1 MDLSAFPR
9 ARLCTLPTPLEPLEG
24 LSRELRGS
32 RGGPRL
38 FIKRDDMT
46 GLAMGGNK
54 ARQLE
59 FYLGEAVDQGADTVI
74 TTGAI
79 QSNHACMTA
88 AAASKLGLA
97 CHIQLE
103 TRVPD
108 RGPEYGLTGN
118 ALLDR
123 IFGATLHFFPE
134 GENEQAADAAL
145 DAIADEVRRTGGRP
159 YVIRLGEDPRPLGA
173 LGYVD
178 AAGELLE
185 QAAAAGIDVDAIVLA
200 SGSGSTHS
208 GLLCGLRA
216 QGSPARVLGIC
227 VRRDQAAQKARIAK
241 RIADVGRMTGQL
253 TDGPG
258 IASEDDIWLSDD
270 CLGPGYGQ
278 STPGMLEATA
288 LLARCEGILVDPV
301 YTGKAMAGLIG
312 LVREDFFGARES
324 VIFLHTGGVAALFAY
339 GDLLAD
345 L

>member
-9 ARLCTLPTPLEPLEG
+9 TRLCRLPTPLEPLEG
-24 LSRELRGS
+24 LNKELSGTG
-32 RGGPRL
+32 GGPRL

-88 AAASKLGLA
+88 AAAAKLGMA

-108 RGPEYGLTGN
+108 KGPEYGLTGN

-123 IFGATLHFFPE
+123 VFGATLHFFPE
-134 GENEQAADAAL
+134 GEDEQAADAAI
-145 DAIADEVRRTGGRP
+145 DAIADEVRQKGGRP
-159 YVIRLGEDPRPLGA
+159 YTIHLSGDTKPLGA

-185 QAAAAGIDVDAIVLA
+185 QAQAIGIDVDAIVLA

-208 GLLCGLRA
+208 GLLAGLRA
-216 QGSPARVLGIC
+216 QGSRTRVLGIC
-227 VRRDQAAQKARIAK
+227 VRRDKETQKARIA
-241 RIADVGRMTGQL
+241 RRLAEVCRMIGRPDV
-253 TDGPG
+253 
-258 IASEDDIWLSDD
+258 ANEDDIWLSDD
-270 CLGPGYGQ
+270 YIGPGYGQ

-288 LLARCEGILVDPV
+288 LIARCEGILVDPV

-312 LVREDFFGARES
+312 LVREGFLKAGET
-324 VIFLHTGGVAALFAY
+324 VVFLHTGGVAAMFAY
-339 GDLLAD
+339 GDLLGD

>member
-9 ARLCTLPTPLEPLEG
+9 ARLSRLPTPLEPLDG
-24 LSRELRGS
+24 LTREL
-32 RGGPRL
+32 GGPRL

-108 RGPEYGLTGN
+108 KGPEYGLTGN

-123 IFGATLHFFPE
+123 ILGATLHFFPE
-134 GENEQAADAAL
+134 GEDEQAADAAL
-145 DAIADEVRRTGGRP
+145 DAIADEVRHNGGRP
-159 YVIRLGEDPRPLGA
+159 YTIHLGEDTKPLGA

-178 AAGELLE
+178 AAEEILE
-185 QAAAAGIDVDAIVLA
+185 QAREMGIDVDAIVLA

-216 QGSPARVLGIC
+216 LGSHARVLGIC
-227 VRRDQAAQKARIAK
+227 IRRDKAAQKARLAK
-241 RIADVGRMTGQL
+241 RLDAVCRMIGR
-253 TDGPG
+253 PG
-258 IASEDDIWLSDD
+258 IATEDDIWLSGDYI
-270 CLGPGYGQ
+270 GPGYGQ
-278 STPGMLEATA
+278 STPKMLEATA
-288 LLARCEGILVDPV
+288 LIARCEGILVDPV

-312 LVREDFFGARES
+312 LVREDFFGAEET

-339 GDLLAD
+339 GDQLVD

>member
-1 MDLSAFPR
+1 
-9 ARLCTLPTPLEPLEG
+9 LEPIEG
-24 LSRELRGS
+24 LARELGGT

-108 RGPEYGLTGN
+108 KGPEYGLTGN
-118 ALLDR
+118 ALLAR
-123 IFGATLHFFPE
+123 VFGATLHFFPE
-134 GENEQAADAAL
+134 GEDEKAADAAL
-145 DAIADEVRRTGGRP
+145 DRIADEVRSDGGRP
-159 YVIRLGEDPRPLGA
+159 YTIHLGEDTRPLGA
-173 LGYVD
+173 LGYID

-185 QAAAAGIDVDAIVLA
+185 QAAAAGIDVDAIVLP

-208 GLLCGLRA
+208 GLLHGLRA
-216 QGSPARVLGIC
+216 RGSQARVLGIC
-227 VRRDQAAQKARIAK
+227 IRRDRTAQKTRIAK
-241 RIADVGRMTGQL
+241 RLADVGRMIGHL
-253 TDGPG
+253 TDGPD
-258 IASEDDIWLSDD
+258 IVTEDDIWLSDD
-270 CLGPGYGQ
+270 YFGPGYGQ
-278 STPGMLEATA
+278 LRCWKRRHSLPAWKGSLSTPSIR
-288 LLARCEGILVDPV
+288 ARPWRG
-301 YTGKAMAGLIG
+301 
-312 LVREDFFGARES
+312 
-324 VIFLHTGGVAALFAY
+324 
-339 GDLLAD
+339 
-345 L
+345 

>member
-9 ARLCTLPTPLEPLEG
+9 SRLCRLPTPLEPLDG
-24 LSRELRGS
+24 LAKVL
-32 RGGPRL
+32 GGPRI
-38 FIKRDDMT
+38 FVKRDDMT

-88 AAASKLGLA
+88 AGASKLGLA

-103 TRVPD
+103 SRVPD
-108 RGPEYGLTGN
+108 KGPEYARTGN

-134 GENEQAADAAL
+134 GEDEKAADGAI
-145 DAIADEVRRTGGRP
+145 DRIADEVRRNGGRP
-159 YVIRLGEDPRPLGA
+159 YTIHLGEDTRPLGA

-185 QAAAAGIDVDAIVLA
+185 QAEAAGITIDAVVLA
-200 SGSGSTHS
+200 SGSGSTHC

-216 QGSPARVLGIC
+216 HGSRARVLGIC
-227 VRRDQAAQKARIAK
+227 IRRDRAAQQARIAK
-241 RIADVGRMTGQL
+241 RLADVGRMIGR
-253 TDGPG
+253 PG
-258 IASEDDIWLSDD
+258 IAGEDDIWLSDD
-270 CLGPGYGQ
+270 YFGPGYGQ
-278 STPGMLEATA
+278 STPEMLEATV
-288 LLARCEGILVDPV
+288 LLARSEGILVDPV

-312 LVREDFFGARES
+312 LVRGDFFGAHEN
-324 VIFLHTGGVAALFAY
+324 VIFLHTGGVAAMFAY

>member
-1 MDLSAFPR
+1 
-9 ARLCTLPTPLEPLEG
+9 
-24 LSRELRGS
+24 
-32 RGGPRL
+32 
-38 FIKRDDMT
+38 
-46 GLAMGGNK
+46 MGGNK

-88 AAASKLGLA
+88 AATSKLGLA

-108 RGPEYGLTGN
+108 KGPEYGLTGN

-134 GENEQAADAAL
+134 GEDEQAADATI
-145 DAIADEVRRTGGRP
+145 DRIADEVRDNGGRP
-159 YVIRLGEDPRPLGA
+159 YVIHLGEDTRPLGA

-178 AAGELLE
+178 AAGEILE
-185 QAAAAGIDVDAIVLA
+185 QAAEIGIDVDAIVLA

-208 GLLCGLRA
+208 GLLYGLRA
-216 QGSPARVLGIC
+216 LGCRARVLGIC
-227 VRRDQAAQKARIAK
+227 VRRDKETQKARIAK
-241 RIADVGRMTGQL
+241 RLAEVARMIGRP
-253 TDGPG
+253 D
-258 IASEDDIWLSDD
+258 IVSDDDIWLSDAY
-270 CLGPGYGQ
+270 LGPGYGQ
-278 STPGMLEATA
+278 PTPAMLEATA

-312 LVREDFFGARES
+312 LVRESFFGEQEN

-339 GDLLAD
+339 GDQLAD
-345 L
+345 I